1 MTEGAPL
8 PPMNEQCGV
17 CDECQKLQDAI
28 SHYRQ
33 FLKQRFDPLT
43 EKRIKIVIAD
53 LERRKSALHATGA
66 IC

>member
-1 MTEGAPL
+1 MTEGARS
-8 PPMNEQCGV
+8 PPMNEQCGM
-17 CDECQKLQDAI
+17 CDECERLQDAI

-43 EKRIKIVIAD
+43 EKRIKTVIAG
-53 LERRKSALHATGA
+53 LERHKSARHETGA